1 MIDKQTI
8 ENMRENVKPII
19 SYLLLNNSGS
29 KEEGKQ
35 NSRDFENDFDEILD
49 FAIIGLE
56 RVLSLCTYDTLKEI
70 GYDVGKNDD

>member
-8 ENMRENVKPII
+8 ENIRKNVKPII
-19 SYLLLNNSGS
+19 SYLLLNNSDS
-29 KEEGKQ
+29 KEEGEQ

-49 FAIIGLE
+49 FAIIGFE

-70 GYDVGKNDD
+70 GYDAGENDD

>member
-29 KEEGKQ
+29 KEEGEQ
-35 NSRDFENDFDEILD
+35 DSRDFENDFDEILD

-56 RVLSLCTYDTLKEI
+56 RVLSLYTYDILKEI
-70 GYDVGKNDD
+70 GYDAGENDD

>member
-19 SYLLLNNSGS
+19 SYLLLTNSGS
-29 KEEGKQ
+29 KEEGEE
-35 NSRDFENDFDEILD
+35 NSRDFEKDFDEILD

-56 RVLSLCTYDTLKEI
+56 RVLSLCTYDTLKEM
-70 GYDVGKNDD
+70 GYNVGENND

>member
-56 RVLSLCTYDTLKEI
+56 RVLSLCAYDTLKEI

>member
-29 KEEGKQ
+29 KEEGEQ

-70 GYDVGKNDD
+70 GYDVGENDD

>member
-19 SYLLLNNSGS
+19 SYLLLTNSSS
-29 KEEGKQ
+29 KEEGEE
-35 NSRDFENDFDEILD
+35 NSRDFEKDFDQILD

-70 GYDVGKNDD
+70 GYDVGENDD